1 MTSNCWYQ
9 QGISLNLRYAT
20 KTIISSQKR
29 LDFRTM
35 DKSLVEKIANP
46 WTKVLSDD
54 ASVHTE
60 CTEIDSVVSNSDNGD
75 GSFKVFRVDGDCF
88 SLLSQHDLSYADF
101 SHVVEDENES
111 VCSLLTYSTMSSES
125 TEASHDSKLENN
137 SGILSGTIFVTQ
149 MTKKDLRSKF
159 EIKDE
164 KTTAVNEGKVTFS
177 RIEELRMKKNNIETK
192 YTSSQESK
200 ITEISDKVSQDELDC
215 VTLEKSI
222 AASSKRMLV
231 TAAVCIPLFPFLC
244 GILSA

>member
-1 MTSNCWYQ
+1 
-9 QGISLNLRYAT
+9 
-20 KTIISSQKR
+20 
-29 LDFRTM
+29 M

-46 WTKVLSDD
+46 WGKVLSDD

-60 CTEIDSVVSNSDNGD
+60 CTEIDTVCSDSGNDD

-111 VCSLLTYSTMSSES
+111 VCSLLTYSSMSSES
-125 TEASHDSKLENN
+125 TEASHDSKIENN

-164 KTTAVNEGKVTFS
+164 KSTDVNEGKVTFS
-177 RIEELRMKKNNIETK
+177 RIEELRMKKNMIETN
-192 YTSSQESK
+192 YASRQESK
-200 ITEISDKVSQDELDC
+200 ITEISHKVSQDELDC
-215 VTLEKSI
+215 VTLERSI

-231 TAAVCIPLFPFLC
+231 TAAVCIPLFPFVC